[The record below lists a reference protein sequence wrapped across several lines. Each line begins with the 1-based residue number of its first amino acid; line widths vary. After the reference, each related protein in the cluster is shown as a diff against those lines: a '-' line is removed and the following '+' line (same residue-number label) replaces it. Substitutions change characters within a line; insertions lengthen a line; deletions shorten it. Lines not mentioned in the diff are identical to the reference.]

1 MINRVDKRTPI
12 PREFRQ
18 SSYRGYPIVESYK
31 YLGIEMDDSFNF
43 KIELSE
49 KKQKEKQID
58 AVWELVK
65 ETTEKLNITKISRN
79 KILVDDEYVGEGYG
93 IPNEGTIEAI
103 SLLAKKESILLDPVY
118 SGKGMAGL
126 INLIRIGTF
135 KKDQKILFLHTGGSV
150 ALFAYERVLSI

>member
-1 MINRVDKRTPI
+1 MELTNQINNLSISFDYLIHATGSTGTQAGLVVGLEGINSKI
-12 PREFRQ
+12 P
-18 SSYRGYPIVESYK
+18 V
-31 YLGIEMDDSFNF
+31 LGISVRQ
-43 KIELSE
+43 
-49 KKQKEKQID
+49 QKEKQID
-58 AVWELVK
+58 AVWDLVK
-65 ETTEKLNITKISRN
+65 ETTGKLNIPKISRN

-126 INLIRIGTF
+126 INLVRMGTF